1 MANKANNN
9 ALIRTRVSEK
19 YRRQA
24 VYTSPGLDRSSSNL
38 LLPPKHPRETPLLL
52 HRRRRRKRHCR
63 RRRCVHQEVR
73 QVARARRAHV
83 RRLSRLVALLHDPR
97 TGLALVADLARVV
110 ARAAARE
117 RLRSA
122 GAGDFEGVLRGC
134 DRDVCVR
141 CDLGRARA
149 RAETRAA
156 GGAGLGDG
164 WGLGVGD

>member
-1 MANKANNN
+1 MTEKAKNN
-9 ALIRTRVSEK
+9 AHIRARVLEK
-19 YRRQA
+19 NQRQA
-24 VYTSPGLDRSSSNL
+24 VYTSSHPGLNRSNSNL
-38 LLPPKHPRETPLLL
+38 LLPPKHPREPPLLL
-52 HRRRRRKRHCR
+52 HRLRRCKRHCR
-63 RRRCVHQEVR
+63 RRRCVHEEVR

-97 TGLALVADLARVV
+97 TRLALVADLTRVV

-122 GAGDFEGVLRGC
+122 GAGDLEGVLRGR
-134 DRDVCVR
+134 DRDVC

-156 GGAGLGDG
+156 AGAGLGDG
-164 WGLGVGD
+164 WGLGLGD